1 MKNKHSTNGVKG
13 TLTEKQLRFVEEY
26 LIDCNATAGYKR
38 AGYKVTSD
46 AAAQAA
52 AARLLANPKVAAAI
66 EAAKKARSDRTEVT
80 IDFVVQE
87 TLANYRR
94 CVEAEEFA
102 AANKSLV
109 KFLADKLNCA
119 RSRVELVRG
128 HKSRHKVVMLHG
140 LKPEEILKKLA

>member
-1 MKNKHSTNGVKG
+1 MKNTHSTNGTKG
-13 TLTEKQLRFVEEY
+13 TLTGKQLRFVEEF
-26 LIDCNATAGYKR
+26 LIDCNATAAYKR

-52 AARLLANPKVAAAI
+52 ASRLLANPKVAAAI

-80 IDFVVQE
+80 IDFVVRE

-102 AANKSLV
+102 AANKSL
-109 KFLADKLNCA
+109 
-119 RSRVELVRG
+119 ELLGR
-128 HKSRHKVVMLHG
+128 
-140 LKPEEILKKLA
+140 